1 VTPIQEVQPLPDT
14 SSASVVRPLIT
25 AAFPEFASK
34 RPKLLHAGD
43 EFDTWALGDA
53 VVKFPKNAEFAAGL
67 ETEVGM
73 HPLLTQRL
81 GGIVPSIR
89 AASKATGD
97 FPLPFVAFERAAGRQ
112 GQTSDGPI
120 LQPKPWGRTALA
132 RELAGALSTLHTTPI
147 TKAKAAGAKARPIS
161 IEGGVEVEDGAIQ
174 WASRVAGEAV
184 DTFLVD
190 PIPAEARTPGK
201 AVLCHG
207 DLKGEHLFVSEDGT
221 RVTAVIDW
229 ADVAIADPAVDLAG
243 LAIWLGPSFVRDV
256 LASYTG
262 PADEGTFDRALFLA
276 RGGLLT
282 ELEAQL
288 EGRSSAPVPVLEAQ
302 LRAVFGA

>member
-1 VTPIQEVQPLPDT
+1 MPDT
-14 SSASVVRPLIT
+14 SSAAVVRPLI
-25 AAFPEFASK
+25 AAALPQLSPG
-34 RPKLLHAGD
+34 RPKLLLAGE

-53 VVKFPKNAEFAAGL
+53 VVKFPKDAEHAAKL
-67 ETEVGM
+67 ETERAIY
-73 HPLLTQRL
+73 PLLTERL
-81 GGIVPSIR
+81 GGIVPAIR
-89 AASKATGD
+89 ASSGPTGD
-97 FPLPFVAFERAAGRQ
+97 FPFPLMAFERAAGRQ

-132 RELAGALSTLHTTPI
+132 RELAAALSALHATPL
-147 TKAKAAGAKARPIS
+147 TKAKAAGARPRPLTIDA
-161 IEGGVEVEDGAIQ
+161 GVEAGDGAIQ

-190 PIPAEARTPGK
+190 PIPAEARSLGK

-221 RVTAVIDW
+221 RVTAMIDW

-243 LAIWLGPSFVRDV
+243 LGIWLGPGFVREV
-256 LASYTG
+256 LTSYTG
-262 PADEGTFDRALFLA
+262 PADEGTYHRAIFLA
-276 RGGLLT
+276 REGLLAC
-282 ELEAQL
+282 LEDRL
-288 EGRSSAPVPVLEAQ
+288 EGRTTAPVPVLEAQ